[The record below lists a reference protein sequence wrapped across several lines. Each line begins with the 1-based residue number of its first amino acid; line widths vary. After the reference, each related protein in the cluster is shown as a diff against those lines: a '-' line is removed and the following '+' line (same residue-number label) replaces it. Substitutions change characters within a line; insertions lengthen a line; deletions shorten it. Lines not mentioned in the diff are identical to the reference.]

1 MGYTRKKLK
10 RYNKHKSLKGGN
22 NLKFA
27 VMGIFKNEEIVIRE
41 WIEHYQWQGVD
52 EILLLNNGST
62 DNWKDKIHGLN
73 HVTIIDAPKQGVQN
87 ENYNTIGMPWLKENK
102 VDVVAILDLDEFMFG
117 TDGKKLKEHV
127 IKIFSAPN
135 RPSKFV
141 CNWTMFGSSG
151 LNNQPESIRKSFTW
165 KKRNINDNENNVKG
179 VIWLNDILDNGIDLH
194 NSKVS
199 GRTDKCPS
207 GIQLNHYAIQSK
219 EYFEKVKMSRGNAT
233 RPNNPRNWNYFKA
246 YNHRNQENTQ
256 LKQLTESNIH
266 SKKHGG
272 NKFLIPIIIYSH
284 SDVFDVLKIQL
295 EYFTKLF
302 SNTQQDIY
310 LLSNIP
316 YTDSN
321 IKYTT
326 ILYNDK
332 DPYFTRLLSCINQI
346 NSEHFIITHE
356 SDILI
361 NFDKDVIEKLV
372 NVMKEKKIDS
382 INLQHIDGNTPEI
395 KVSET
400 LYISKMKGLNYIFC
414 VQPRIW
420 NRESAIKLFSSL
432 PNKSYKSSENVN
444 TQKYMQTNQNTYIT
458 HSTNKIILPGNVL
471 KTIPEYYYIH
481 ITRNGKF
488 MMCKKYDDVNPNIQ
502 TDFDRIC
509 NVYIKN
515 SERSQTI

>member
-1 MGYTRKKLK
+1 
-10 RYNKHKSLKGGN
+10 
-22 NLKFA
+22 
-27 VMGIFKNEEIVIRE
+27 
-41 WIEHYQWQGVD
+41 
-52 EILLLNNGST
+52 
-62 DNWKDKIHGLN
+62 
-73 HVTIIDAPKQGVQN
+73 
-87 ENYNTIGMPWLKENK
+87 MPWLKENK

-127 IKIFSAPN
+127 VKIFSDVN

-165 KKRNINDNENNVKG
+165 KKRNINDSEINVKG
-179 VIWLNDILDNGIDLH
+179 VIWLNDILDKGIDLH
-194 NSKVS
+194 DSKVS

-207 GIQLNHYAIQSK
+207 GIQLNHYPIQSK

-233 RPNNPRNWNYFKA
+233 RTNNPRNWNYFKV

-256 LKQLTESNIH
+256 LKKLTESNIH
-266 SKKHGG
+266 SKKYGG
-272 NKFLIPIIIYSH
+272 NKFSIPIIIYSH

-302 SNTQQDIY
+302 SNTQQGIY

-321 IKYTT
+321 MKYTT

-332 DPYFTRLLSCINQI
+332 DPYFTRLISCISQI

-361 NFDKDVIEKLV
+361 NFDKDIIEKIV
-372 NVMKEKKIDS
+372 DVMKEKKIDS
-382 INLQHIDGNTPEI
+382 INLQHLDEFKPEI
-395 KVSET
+395 KISET
-400 LYISKMKGLNYIFC
+400 LSISKMIGHKYMFC

-420 NRESAIKLFSSL
+420 NKESAIKLFSSF
-432 PNKSYKSSENVN
+432 PNKTYKTSETSNIQEYIEKN
-444 TQKYMQTNQNTYIT
+444 QTTYVT
-458 HSTNKIILPGNVL
+458 HSMNMMPLPGGGLL
-471 KTIPEYYYIH
+471 KTIPEYCYIH

-488 MMCKKYDDVNPNIQ
+488 LTCKKYDDVNPYIQ
-502 TDFDRIC
+502 SEFDIIC
-509 NVYIKN
+509 DKYINK
-515 SERSQTI
+515 SVRTQTI